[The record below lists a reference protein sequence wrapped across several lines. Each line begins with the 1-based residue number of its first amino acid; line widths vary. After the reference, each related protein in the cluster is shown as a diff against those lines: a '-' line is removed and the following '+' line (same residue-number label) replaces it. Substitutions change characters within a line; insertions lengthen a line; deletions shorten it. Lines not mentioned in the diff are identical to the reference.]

1 MDKPYSM
8 RRLKIMMDDYNPPVD
23 PFGTDRMADALKA
36 FCREQGMDAPEFWII
51 NPDRYIDPE
60 GGSLMPYAAVLHLS
74 GKDRWEEFEACAI
87 FLLTDFSEREN
98 REMERS
104 KLEIAFRDLGDPVVL
119 TTRMPE
125 GLSRQRNNLNFY
137 RSVGMTRMPITWEDE
152 AQHEYEVYVK
162 GHIDMGPFANLMER
176 MEYIGRGSH
185 AVYSSFCV
193 SDR

>member
-1 MDKPYSM
+1 M
-8 RRLKIMMDDYNPPVD
+8 RQLNIMTEDYNPPVD
-23 PFGTDRMADALKA
+23 PFGTDRMTDALKV
-36 FCREQGMDAPEFWII
+36 FCREQRMDAPEFWII

-74 GKDRWEEFEACAI
+74 GKDRWEEFEARAI

-104 KLEIAFRDLGDPVVL
+104 KLKIAFRDIGEPVVL

-152 AQHEYEVYVK
+152 AQREYEVYVK
-162 GHIDMGPFANLMER
+162 GQLDMGPFANLMER
-176 MEYIGRGSH
+176 VEYIGREI
-185 AVYSSFCV
+185 VY
-193 SDR
+193 RYYRL

>member
-1 MDKPYSM
+1 M
-8 RRLKIMMDDYNPPVD
+8 RHLKIMPEDYEPLRD
-23 PFGTDRMADALKA
+23 PFGMDALCGGLKM

-60 GGSLMPYAAVLHLS
+60 GGCLMPYAAVLHLS
-74 GKDRWEEFEACAI
+74 GKDRWEEFEASAI
-87 FLLTDFSEREN
+87 FLLSDFSEREN
-98 REMERS
+98 REMEQS
-104 KLEIAFRDLGDPVVL
+104 KLEIAFRDIGEPVVL

-162 GHIDMGPFANLMER
+162 GQLDMGPFANLMER
-176 MEYIGRGSH
+176 MEYIGKEI
-185 AVYSSFCV
+185 VY
-193 SDR
+193 RYYEQR